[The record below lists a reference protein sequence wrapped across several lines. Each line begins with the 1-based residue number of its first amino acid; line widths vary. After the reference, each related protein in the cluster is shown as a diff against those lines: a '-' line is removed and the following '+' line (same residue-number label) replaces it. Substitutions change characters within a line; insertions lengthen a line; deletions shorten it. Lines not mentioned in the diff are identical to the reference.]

1 MKPFTTDLTGE
12 ATVVA
17 EETTRFLAFVIQDE
31 DDVGIPAA
39 ELQSLTLTLFDRRT
53 GQILNNRDGVSILNA
68 NGGTVDGAGNGE
80 LELTPA
86 DNMIFTAG
94 RVEEDH
100 VVLVEWED
108 ANGRVGRH
116 VILLRVENLAKVP

>member
-1 MKPFTTDLTGE
+1 VKPFTTDLTGA
-12 ATVVA
+12 ATRIA

-53 GQILNNRDGVSILNA
+53 GQILNSRDGVDILNA

-80 LELTPA
+80 LKLTPA
-86 DNMIFTAG
+86 DNVIFTAG

-100 VVLVEWED
+100 VALVEWED
-108 ANGRVGRH
+108 ANGQVGRH